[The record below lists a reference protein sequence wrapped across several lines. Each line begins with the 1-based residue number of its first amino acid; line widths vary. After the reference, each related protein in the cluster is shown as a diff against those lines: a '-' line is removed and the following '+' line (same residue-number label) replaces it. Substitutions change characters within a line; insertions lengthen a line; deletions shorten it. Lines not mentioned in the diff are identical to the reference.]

1 MITRIMTQ
9 NKELKEFIDEMIK
22 IFEEKRPKYQDTW
35 KTIPFSTLKAKM
47 DKQIENL
54 SQITTKRKYM
64 QSLTHVAIYG
74 GLLWNRMND

>member
-1 MITRIMTQ
+1 MRIMTQ

-22 IFEEKRPKYQDTW
+22 ILEEKRPKYQDTW

-64 QSLTHVAIYG
+64 RSLTHVAVYC
-74 GLLWNRMND
+74 GLLRNRMND